1 MRVTNK
7 LNFTNSIQN
16 TMSGASALNKLSMQL
31 SSGMK
36 IQDSYEDASIYIDNT
51 RLEYELKTLEQI
63 KEATSSAKEMTSNS
77 MKALQDM
84 VKLLE
89 NFKVKVTQAASDS
102 NSQTSREAI
111 AKELEKIKE
120 QIVQLANTSINGQ
133 YLFAGAQLNHKP
145 FDSKGNYFGDKNN
158 VNVVTGAGTESPYN
172 IPGFDLF
179 FKAFAGAQLNHKPF
193 DSKGNYFG
201 DKNNVNVVTG
211 AGTESPYNIPG
222 FDLFFKADGDYQK
235 QITTNESFTDN
246 RYDLNKNPDKK
257 QYLKGNNLWQDL
269 IGLGYVK
276 DKNLEI
282 DKDFDQKDTRLD
294 FPPTT
299 LYVQGVKPDGQSFK
313 SAVLVNPTDKMEDV
327 LEKIGNL
334 YGNTATEKVVD
345 VTINDSGQIQI
356 RDLKEGNNKLDFHA
370 VAYTPQF
377 DDKTEMQEIETAM
390 QAANPPLSKD
400 DLTNLVMEAAI
411 GNPARPITDLQSPV
425 QVTINNQQFEIDLH
439 QTDFINSKMTDSA
452 GNATNGADYDNTFF
466 EKHGNSVIGNV
477 SQVIQGTNAYATDD
491 TKLSEVMSGNAMDST
506 LNLTVNSKGGNTYNV
521 TVNLQ
526 NSTVSFPDP
535 NNPNQNI
542 TFPITHTNPTTG
554 NNGVVTPPNEITYR
568 QINDI
573 IGMFASDQVPTQT
586 ITPNNGQIT
595 NAQYDTLQKLM
606 SDSKSTVNVTMDY
619 RGRISVTDKLSTG
632 TNIGVSL
639 SDSQSGQFPQPPY
652 NHTANQVAGPDMDYR
667 GRISVTDKLSTGTN
681 IGVSLSDSQSGQFPQ
696 PPYNHT
702 ANQVAGPDF
711 SFNANNSL
719 VIDEPNV
726 DVIKDLDLMIEA
738 VLSGNMRANAD
749 GDNPRNT
756 GMQGALERLDHLSD
770 HINKL
775 NTTMGAYHNNIDN
788 VNMRANADGDNPRNT
803 GMQGALERLD
813 HLSDHINKLNTT
825 MGAYHNNID
834 NVNTRVTFLG
844 VNVQTLKTKV
854 NDADYGETLMNLMQ
868 TQLAYQ
874 ASMKATTTISQLS
887 LLNYM

>member
-179 FKAFAGAQLNHKPF
+179 FKA
-193 DSKGNYFG
+193 
-201 DKNNVNVVTG
+201 
-211 AGTESPYNIPG
+211 
-222 FDLFFKADGDYQK
+222 DGDYQK

-246 RYDLNKNPDKK
+246 RHDLSKDPSKK
-257 QYLKGNNLWQDL
+257 QYLKGDNLWQDL

-282 DKDFDQKDTRLD
+282 DKDFDQEDTRLD

-377 DDKTEMQEIETAM
+377 DDKTEMQKIEEAM
-390 QAANPPLSKD
+390 KAQQPPMTKD
-400 DLTNLVMEAAI
+400 ELTNAVMQAAI

-535 NNPNQNI
+535 ANPGQTI

-639 SDSQSGQFPQPPY
+639 SDSQSGHFPQPPY
-652 NHTANQVAGPDMDYR
+652 NHTAN
-667 GRISVTDKLSTGTN
+667 
-681 IGVSLSDSQSGQFPQ
+681 SQP
-696 PPYNHT
+696 
-702 ANQVAGPDF
+702 GPDF

-749 GDNPRNT
+749 GN
-756 GMQGALERLDHLSD
+756 
-770 HINKL
+770 
-775 NTTMGAYHNNIDN
+775 
-788 VNMRANADGDNPRNT
+788 NPRNT

-854 NDADYGETLMNLMQ
+854 NDADYAETLMNLMQ

>member
-16 TMSGASALNKLSMQL
+16 TMSGASALNKLDMQL

-51 RLEYELKTLEQI
+51 RLEYELKTLKQI

-179 FKAFAGAQLNHKPF
+179 FKA
-193 DSKGNYFG
+193 
-201 DKNNVNVVTG
+201 
-211 AGTESPYNIPG
+211 
-222 FDLFFKADGDYQK
+222 DGDYQK

-246 RYDLNKNPDKK
+246 RYDLSKDPDKK
-257 QYLKGNNLWQDL
+257 QYLKGDNLWQDL

-276 DKNLEI
+276 DKNLKI
-282 DKDFDQKDTRLD
+282 DEDFEQDDTRLK

-390 QAANPPLSKD
+390 QAAQPPLSKD

-411 GNPARPITDLQSPV
+411 GNPARPITNLQSPV
-425 QVTINNQQFEIDLH
+425 QITINNQQFEIDLH
-439 QTDFINSKMTDSA
+439 QTDFINSKMTDTQ
-452 GNATNGADYDNTFF
+452 GGATNGADYDNTFF

-506 LNLTVNSKGGNTYNV
+506 LNLTVNSKGGNAYNV

-535 NNPNQNI
+535 ANPNQTI

-639 SDSQSGQFPQPPY
+639 SDSQSG
-652 NHTANQVAGPDMDYR
+652 H
-667 GRISVTDKLSTGTN
+667 
-681 IGVSLSDSQSGQFPQ
+681 FPQ

-788 VNMRANADGDNPRNT
+788 VN
-803 GMQGALERLD
+803 
-813 HLSDHINKLNTT
+813 
-825 MGAYHNNID
+825 
-834 NVNTRVTFLG
+834 TRVTFLG

-854 NDADYGETLMNLMQ
+854 NDADYAETLMNLMQ

>member
-179 FKAFAGAQLNHKPF
+179 FKA
-193 DSKGNYFG
+193 
-201 DKNNVNVVTG
+201 
-211 AGTESPYNIPG
+211 
-222 FDLFFKADGDYQK
+222 DGDYQK

-246 RYDLNKNPDKK
+246 RHDLSKDPSKK
-257 QYLKGNNLWQDL
+257 QYLKGDNLWQDL

-377 DDKTEMQEIETAM
+377 DDKTEMEKIKNAM
-390 QAANPPLSKD
+390 AANNPAMDMD
-400 DLTNLVMEAAI
+400 DLTNLVMTEALKRNPPAA
-411 GNPARPITDLQSPV
+411 GNNPITDLQSPV
-425 QVTINNQQFEIDLH
+425 QVTINNQQFTIDLH
-439 QTDFINSKMTDSA
+439 QTDFINSKMTDTQ

-535 NNPNQNI
+535 ANPGQTI

-586 ITPNNGQIT
+586 ITSNNGQIT
-595 NAQYDTLQKLM
+595 NVQYDTLQKLM

-652 NHTANQVAGPDMDYR
+652 THTAN
-667 GRISVTDKLSTGTN
+667 
-681 IGVSLSDSQSGQFPQ
+681 SQP
-696 PPYNHT
+696 
-702 ANQVAGPDF
+702 GPDF

-788 VNMRANADGDNPRNT
+788 VN
-803 GMQGALERLD
+803 
-813 HLSDHINKLNTT
+813 
-825 MGAYHNNID
+825 
-834 NVNTRVTFLG
+834 TRVTFLG

-854 NDADYGETLMNLMQ
+854 NDADYAETLMNLMQ

>member
-179 FKAFAGAQLNHKPF
+179 FKA
-193 DSKGNYFG
+193 
-201 DKNNVNVVTG
+201 
-211 AGTESPYNIPG
+211 
-222 FDLFFKADGDYQK
+222 DGDYQK

-246 RYDLNKNPDKK
+246 RHDLSKDPSKK
-257 QYLKGNNLWQDL
+257 QYLKGDNLWQDL

-377 DDKTEMQEIETAM
+377 DDKTEMQEIEAAM
-390 QAANPPLSKD
+390 QAAQPPLSKD

-425 QVTINNQQFEIDLH
+425 QVTINGQQFEIDLH

-526 NSTVSFPDP
+526 KSTVSFPDP
-535 NNPNQNI
+535 ANPGQTI

-586 ITPNNGQIT
+586 ITPNNGQI
-595 NAQYDTLQKLM
+595 NANQYDTLQKLM
-606 SDSKSTVNVTMDY
+606 SDSKSTVNVT
-619 RGRISVTDKLSTG
+619 
-632 TNIGVSL
+632 
-639 SDSQSGQFPQPPY
+639 
-652 NHTANQVAGPDMDYR
+652 MDYR

-788 VNMRANADGDNPRNT
+788 VN
-803 GMQGALERLD
+803 
-813 HLSDHINKLNTT
+813 
-825 MGAYHNNID
+825 
-834 NVNTRVTFLG
+834 TRVTFLG

-854 NDADYGETLMNLMQ
+854 NDADYAETLMNLMQ

>member
-179 FKAFAGAQLNHKPF
+179 FKA
-193 DSKGNYFG
+193 
-201 DKNNVNVVTG
+201 
-211 AGTESPYNIPG
+211 
-222 FDLFFKADGDYQK
+222 DGDYQK

-246 RYDLNKNPDKK
+246 RHDLSKDPSKK
-257 QYLKGNNLWQDL
+257 QYLKGDNLWQDL

-276 DKNLEI
+276 DKELEI

-377 DDKTEMQEIETAM
+377 DDKTEMQNIEEAM
-390 QAANPPLSKD
+390 KATNPPMTKD
-400 DLTNLVMEAAI
+400 QLTNLVMEAAV
-411 GNPARPITDLQSPV
+411 GNNPQRPITDLQSPV

-439 QTDFINSKMTDSA
+439 QTDFINSKMTDSQ

-466 EKHGNSVIGNV
+466 EKHGNSVIGNI

-521 TVNLQ
+521 SINLQ

-542 TFPITHTNPTTG
+542 TFPITHTNPATG

-595 NAQYDTLQKLM
+595 AQQYDTLQKLM

-639 SDSQSGQFPQPPY
+639 
-652 NHTANQVAGPDMDYR
+652 R
-667 GRISVTDKLSTGTN
+667 
-681 IGVSLSDSQSGQFPQ
+681 DSQSGQFPQ

-788 VNMRANADGDNPRNT
+788 VN
-803 GMQGALERLD
+803 
-813 HLSDHINKLNTT
+813 
-825 MGAYHNNID
+825 
-834 NVNTRVTFLG
+834 TRVTFLG

>member
-179 FKAFAGAQLNHKPF
+179 FKA
-193 DSKGNYFG
+193 
-201 DKNNVNVVTG
+201 
-211 AGTESPYNIPG
+211 
-222 FDLFFKADGDYQK
+222 DGDYQK

-246 RYDLNKNPDKK
+246 RHDLSKDPSKK
-257 QYLKGNNLWQDL
+257 QYLKGDNLWQDL

-276 DKNLEI
+276 DKKLDI
-282 DKDFDQKDTRLD
+282 DKDFEQDDTRLE

-390 QAANPPLSKD
+390 QAAQPPLSKD

-425 QVTINNQQFEIDLH
+425 QVTINGQQFEIDLH

-535 NNPNQNI
+535 ANPGQTI

-606 SDSKSTVNVTMDY
+606 SDSKSTVNVT
-619 RGRISVTDKLSTG
+619 
-632 TNIGVSL
+632 
-639 SDSQSGQFPQPPY
+639 
-652 NHTANQVAGPDMDYR
+652 MDYR

-788 VNMRANADGDNPRNT
+788 VN
-803 GMQGALERLD
+803 
-813 HLSDHINKLNTT
+813 
-825 MGAYHNNID
+825 
-834 NVNTRVTFLG
+834 TRVTFLG

>member
-179 FKAFAGAQLNHKPF
+179 FKA
-193 DSKGNYFG
+193 
-201 DKNNVNVVTG
+201 
-211 AGTESPYNIPG
+211 
-222 FDLFFKADGDYQK
+222 DGDYQK

-246 RYDLNKNPDKK
+246 RHDLSKDPSKK
-257 QYLKGNNLWQDL
+257 QYLKGDNLWQDL

-276 DKNLEI
+276 DKKLDI
-282 DKDFDQKDTRLD
+282 DKDFEQDDTRLE

-390 QAANPPLSKD
+390 RAAQPPLSKD

-535 NNPNQNI
+535 ANPGQTI

-606 SDSKSTVNVTMDY
+606 SDSKSTVNVT
-619 RGRISVTDKLSTG
+619 
-632 TNIGVSL
+632 
-639 SDSQSGQFPQPPY
+639 
-652 NHTANQVAGPDMDYR
+652 MDYR

-788 VNMRANADGDNPRNT
+788 VN
-803 GMQGALERLD
+803 
-813 HLSDHINKLNTT
+813 
-825 MGAYHNNID
+825 
-834 NVNTRVTFLG
+834 TRVTFLG

>member
-179 FKAFAGAQLNHKPF
+179 FKA
-193 DSKGNYFG
+193 
-201 DKNNVNVVTG
+201 
-211 AGTESPYNIPG
+211 
-222 FDLFFKADGDYQK
+222 DGDYQK

-246 RYDLNKNPDKK
+246 RHDLSKDPSKK
-257 QYLKGNNLWQDL
+257 QYLKGDNLWQDL

-377 DDKTEMQEIETAM
+377 DDKTEMEKIKNAM
-390 QAANPPLSKD
+390 AANNPAMDMD
-400 DLTNLVMEAAI
+400 DLTNLVMTEALKRNPPAA
-411 GNPARPITDLQSPV
+411 GNNPITDLQSPV
-425 QVTINNQQFEIDLH
+425 QVTINNQQFTIDLH
-439 QTDFINSKMTDSA
+439 QTDFINSKMTGTQ

-535 NNPNQNI
+535 ANPGQTI

-586 ITPNNGQIT
+586 ITPNNGQI
-595 NAQYDTLQKLM
+595 NANQYDTLQKLM

-652 NHTANQVAGPDMDYR
+652 THTAN
-667 GRISVTDKLSTGTN
+667 
-681 IGVSLSDSQSGQFPQ
+681 SQP
-696 PPYNHT
+696 
-702 ANQVAGPDF
+702 GPDF

-788 VNMRANADGDNPRNT
+788 VN
-803 GMQGALERLD
+803 
-813 HLSDHINKLNTT
+813 
-825 MGAYHNNID
+825 
-834 NVNTRVTFLG
+834 TRVTFLG
-844 VNVQTLKTKV
+844 INVQTLKTKV

>member
-16 TMSGASALNKLSMQL
+16 TMSGASALNKLSVQL
-31 SSGMK
+31 SLGMK

-179 FKAFAGAQLNHKPF
+179 FKA
-193 DSKGNYFG
+193 
-201 DKNNVNVVTG
+201 
-211 AGTESPYNIPG
+211 
-222 FDLFFKADGDYQK
+222 DGDYQK

-246 RYDLNKNPDKK
+246 RYDLSKDPDKK
-257 QYLKGNNLWQDL
+257 QYLKGDNLWQDL

-276 DKNLEI
+276 DKNLKI
-282 DKDFDQKDTRLD
+282 DKDFEQDDTRLK

-377 DDKTEMQEIETAM
+377 DDKKEFEEIQAEME
-390 QAANPPLSKD
+390 AANPQVSKD
-400 DLTNLVMEAAI
+400 ELTNLVMTEALKRNPPP
-411 GNPARPITDLQSPV
+411 GNNPITDLNSPV
-425 QVTINNQQFEIDLH
+425 TVTINNKQFIIDLH
-439 QTDFINSKMTDSA
+439 QTDFINSKMTDTQ
-452 GNATNGADYDNTFF
+452 GGATNGADYDNTFF

-535 NNPNQNI
+535 ANPNQTI

-639 SDSQSGQFPQPPY
+639 SDSQSGHFPQPPY
-652 NHTANQVAGPDMDYR
+652 NHTA
-667 GRISVTDKLSTGTN
+667 S
-681 IGVSLSDSQSGQFPQ
+681 
-696 PPYNHT
+696 
-702 ANQVAGPDF
+702 QVAGPDF

-788 VNMRANADGDNPRNT
+788 VN
-803 GMQGALERLD
+803 
-813 HLSDHINKLNTT
+813 
-825 MGAYHNNID
+825 
-834 NVNTRVTFLG
+834 TRVTFLG

-854 NDADYGETLMNLMQ
+854 NDADYSETLMNLMQ

>member
-179 FKAFAGAQLNHKPF
+179 FKA
-193 DSKGNYFG
+193 
-201 DKNNVNVVTG
+201 
-211 AGTESPYNIPG
+211 
-222 FDLFFKADGDYQK
+222 DGDYQK

-246 RYDLNKNPDKK
+246 RHDLSKDPSKK
-257 QYLKGNNLWQDL
+257 QYLKGDNLWQDL

-377 DDKTEMQEIETAM
+377 DDKAEFQKIEEAM
-390 QAANPPLSKD
+390 KAQQPPMTKD
-400 DLTNLVMEAAI
+400 ELTNAVMQAAI

-425 QVTINNQQFEIDLH
+425 QVTINNRQFEIDLH

-506 LNLTVNSKGGNTYNV
+506 LNLTVNSKGENTYNV

-535 NNPNQNI
+535 ANPGQNI

-568 QINDI
+568 QLNDI
-573 IGMFASDQVPTQT
+573 IGMFASDQVPTQS
-586 ITPNNGQIT
+586 IQPNNGQIT

-606 SDSKSTVNVTMDY
+606 SDSKSTVNVT
-619 RGRISVTDKLSTG
+619 
-632 TNIGVSL
+632 
-639 SDSQSGQFPQPPY
+639 
-652 NHTANQVAGPDMDYR
+652 MDYR

-788 VNMRANADGDNPRNT
+788 VN
-803 GMQGALERLD
+803 
-813 HLSDHINKLNTT
+813 
-825 MGAYHNNID
+825 
-834 NVNTRVTFLG
+834 TRVTFLG

-854 NDADYGETLMNLMQ
+854 NDADYAETLMNLMQ

>member
-179 FKAFAGAQLNHKPF
+179 FKA
-193 DSKGNYFG
+193 
-201 DKNNVNVVTG
+201 
-211 AGTESPYNIPG
+211 
-222 FDLFFKADGDYQK
+222 DGDYQK

-246 RYDLNKNPDKK
+246 RHDLSKDPNKK
-257 QYLKGNNLWQDL
+257 QYLKGDNLWQDL

-282 DKDFDQKDTRLD
+282 DKDFDQKDARLD

-334 YGNTATEKVVD
+334 YGNTVTEKVVD

-377 DDKTEMQEIETAM
+377 DDKTEMQKIEEAM
-390 QAANPPLSKD
+390 KAQQPPMTKD
-400 DLTNLVMEAAI
+400 ELTNAVMQAAI

-652 NHTANQVAGPDMDYR
+652 NHTANQVAGPD
-667 GRISVTDKLSTGTN
+667 
-681 IGVSLSDSQSGQFPQ
+681 
-696 PPYNHT
+696 
-702 ANQVAGPDF
+702 F

-738 VLSGNMRANAD
+738 VLSG
-749 GDNPRNT
+749 
-756 GMQGALERLDHLSD
+756 
-770 HINKL
+770 
-775 NTTMGAYHNNIDN
+775 
-788 VNMRANADGDNPRNT
+788 NMRANADGDNPRNT

>member
-111 AKELEKIKE
+111 AKELEKIKD

-133 YLFAGAQLNHKP
+133 YL
-145 FDSKGNYFGDKNN
+145 
-158 VNVVTGAGTESPYN
+158 
-172 IPGFDLF
+172 
-179 FKAFAGAQLNHKPF
+179 FAGAQLNHKPF

-257 QYLKGNNLWQDL
+257 QYLKGDNLWQDL

-377 DDKTEMQEIETAM
+377 DDKAEFQKIEEAM
-390 QAANPPLSKD
+390 KAQQPPMTKD
-400 DLTNLVMEAAI
+400 ELTNAVMQAAI

-535 NNPNQNI
+535 ANPGQTI

-586 ITPNNGQIT
+586 ITPNNGQI
-595 NAQYDTLQKLM
+595 NANQYDTLQKLM
-606 SDSKSTVNVTMDY
+606 SDSKSTVNVT
-619 RGRISVTDKLSTG
+619 
-632 TNIGVSL
+632 
-639 SDSQSGQFPQPPY
+639 
-652 NHTANQVAGPDMDYR
+652 MDYR

-788 VNMRANADGDNPRNT
+788 VN
-803 GMQGALERLD
+803 
-813 HLSDHINKLNTT
+813 
-825 MGAYHNNID
+825 
-834 NVNTRVTFLG
+834 TRVTFLG

>member
-179 FKAFAGAQLNHKPF
+179 FKA
-193 DSKGNYFG
+193 
-201 DKNNVNVVTG
+201 
-211 AGTESPYNIPG
+211 
-222 FDLFFKADGDYQK
+222 DGDYQK

-246 RYDLNKNPDKK
+246 RHDLSKDPSKK
-257 QYLKGNNLWQDL
+257 QYLKGDNLWQDL

-377 DDKTEMQEIETAM
+377 DDKTEMEKIKNAM
-390 QAANPPLSKD
+390 AANNPAMDMD
-400 DLTNLVMEAAI
+400 DLTNLVMTEALKRNPPAA
-411 GNPARPITDLQSPV
+411 GNNPITDLQSPV
-425 QVTINNQQFEIDLH
+425 QVTINNQQFTIDLH
-439 QTDFINSKMTDSA
+439 QTDFINSKMTDTQ

-535 NNPNQNI
+535 ANPGQTI

-595 NAQYDTLQKLM
+595 AQQYDTLQKLM
-606 SDSKSTVNVTMDY
+606 SDSKSTVNVT
-619 RGRISVTDKLSTG
+619 
-632 TNIGVSL
+632 
-639 SDSQSGQFPQPPY
+639 
-652 NHTANQVAGPDMDYR
+652 MDYR

-788 VNMRANADGDNPRNT
+788 VN
-803 GMQGALERLD
+803 
-813 HLSDHINKLNTT
+813 
-825 MGAYHNNID
+825 
-834 NVNTRVTFLG
+834 TRVTFLG

-854 NDADYGETLMNLMQ
+854 NDADYAETLMNLMQ

>member
-179 FKAFAGAQLNHKPF
+179 FKA
-193 DSKGNYFG
+193 
-201 DKNNVNVVTG
+201 
-211 AGTESPYNIPG
+211 
-222 FDLFFKADGDYQK
+222 DGDYQK

-246 RYDLNKNPDKK
+246 RYDLSKDPDKK
-257 QYLKGNNLWQDL
+257 QYLKGDNLWQDL

-276 DKNLEI
+276 DKKLEI
-282 DKDFDQKDTRLD
+282 DKDFEQEDTRLD

-377 DDKTEMQEIETAM
+377 DDKTEMQNIEEAM
-390 QAANPPLSKD
+390 KATNPPMTKD
-400 DLTNLVMEAAI
+400 QLTNLVMEAAV
-411 GNPARPITDLQSPV
+411 GNNPQRPITDLRSPV

-439 QTDFINSKMTDSA
+439 QTDFINSKMTDTQ
-452 GNATNGADYDNTFF
+452 GNTTNGADYDNTFF

-595 NAQYDTLQKLM
+595 AQQYDTLQKLM

-639 SDSQSGQFPQPPY
+639 SDSQSGHFPP
-652 NHTANQVAGPDMDYR
+652 
-667 GRISVTDKLSTGTN
+667 
-681 IGVSLSDSQSGQFPQ
+681 

-788 VNMRANADGDNPRNT
+788 VN
-803 GMQGALERLD
+803 
-813 HLSDHINKLNTT
+813 
-825 MGAYHNNID
+825 
-834 NVNTRVTFLG
+834 TRVTFLG

-854 NDADYGETLMNLMQ
+854 NDADYAETLMNLMQ

>member
-179 FKAFAGAQLNHKPF
+179 FKA
-193 DSKGNYFG
+193 
-201 DKNNVNVVTG
+201 
-211 AGTESPYNIPG
+211 
-222 FDLFFKADGDYQK
+222 DGDYQK

-246 RYDLNKNPDKK
+246 RHDLIKDPSKK
-257 QYLKGNNLWQDL
+257 QYLKGDNLWQDL

-276 DKNLEI
+276 DKKLEI

-334 YGNTATEKVVD
+334 YGNTSTEKVVD

-377 DDKTEMQEIETAM
+377 DDKKEFQEIKEAM
-390 QAANPPLSKD
+390 KAQQPPMTKD
-400 DLTNLVMEAAI
+400 ELTNAVMQAAI

-439 QTDFINSKMTDSA
+439 QTDFINSKMTDTQ

-535 NNPNQNI
+535 ANPGQTI

-586 ITPNNGQIT
+586 ITPNNGQI
-595 NAQYDTLQKLM
+595 NANQYDTLQKLM

-652 NHTANQVAGPDMDYR
+652 THTAN
-667 GRISVTDKLSTGTN
+667 
-681 IGVSLSDSQSGQFPQ
+681 SQP
-696 PPYNHT
+696 
-702 ANQVAGPDF
+702 GPDF

-788 VNMRANADGDNPRNT
+788 VN
-803 GMQGALERLD
+803 
-813 HLSDHINKLNTT
+813 
-825 MGAYHNNID
+825 
-834 NVNTRVTFLG
+834 TRVTFLG

-854 NDADYGETLMNLMQ
+854 NDADYAETLMNLMQ

>member
-179 FKAFAGAQLNHKPF
+179 FKA
-193 DSKGNYFG
+193 
-201 DKNNVNVVTG
+201 
-211 AGTESPYNIPG
+211 
-222 FDLFFKADGDYQK
+222 DGDYQK

-246 RYDLNKNPDKK
+246 RHDLSKDPSKK
-257 QYLKGNNLWQDL
+257 QYLKGDNLWQDL

-276 DKNLEI
+276 DKKLEI

-377 DDKTEMQEIETAM
+377 DDKTEMQKIETAM
-390 QAANPPLSKD
+390 QAAQPPLSKD

-411 GNPARPITDLQSPV
+411 GNPAGPITDLQSPV
-425 QVTINNQQFEIDLH
+425 QVTINGRQFEIDLH

-535 NNPNQNI
+535 ANPGQTI

-606 SDSKSTVNVTMDY
+606 SDSKSTVNVT
-619 RGRISVTDKLSTG
+619 
-632 TNIGVSL
+632 
-639 SDSQSGQFPQPPY
+639 
-652 NHTANQVAGPDMDYR
+652 MDYR

-788 VNMRANADGDNPRNT
+788 VN
-803 GMQGALERLD
+803 
-813 HLSDHINKLNTT
+813 
-825 MGAYHNNID
+825 
-834 NVNTRVTFLG
+834 TRVTFLG

>member
-16 TMSGASALNKLSMQL
+16 TMGGASALNKLAMQL
-31 SSGMK
+31 SSGLK
-36 IQDSYEDASIYIDNT
+36 IQDSYEDASVYIDST

-63 KEATSSAKEMTSNS
+63 KEATNSAKEMTANS

-89 NFKVKVTQAASDS
+89 DFKVKVTQAASDG

-111 AKELEKIKE
+111 AKELTRIKE
-120 QIVQLANTSINGQ
+120 QIVQLANTSVNGQ
-133 YLFAGAQLNHKP
+133 YLFSGAQLN
-145 FDSKGNYFGDKNN
+145 N
-158 VNVVTGAGTESPYN
+158 
-172 IPGFDLF
+172 
-179 FKAFAGAQLNHKPF
+179 KPF

-235 QITTNESFTDN
+235 QITTNEKFTDN
-246 RYDLNKNPDKK
+246 RYDLSQNPDKTK
-257 QYLKGNNLWQDL
+257 YLTGDNLWQDL

-276 DKNLEI
+276 DKKLDI
-282 DKDFDQKDTRLD
+282 DKDFEQDTKLN

-299 LYVQGVKPDGQSFK
+299 LYVQGVRPDGQSFK
-313 SAVLVNPTDKMEDV
+313 SAVLVGPEDKMEDV

-345 VTINDSGQIQI
+345 VTLNDSGQIQI
-356 RDLKEGNNKLDFHA
+356 TDLKEGNNKLDFHA

-377 DDKTEMQEIETAM
+377 DDKKEFQDIEEAM
-390 QAANPPLSKD
+390 KQANPQLTKD
-400 DLTNLVMEAAI
+400 DLTNLVMEQAV
-411 GNPARPITDLQSPV
+411 GNPPRPITDLQSPV
-425 QVTINNQQFEIDLH
+425 NITINGQQFNIDLH
-439 QTDFINSKMTDSA
+439 QTDFINSKMTDSG
-452 GNATNGADYDNTFF
+452 GNATNGADYDNVFF
-466 EKHGNSVIGNV
+466 EKHGNSVVGNV

-491 TKLSEVMSGNAMDST
+491 TKLSEVMSGTAMDST
-506 LNLTVNSKGGNTYNV
+506 LSLTVNSKGGNTYNV
-521 TVNLQ
+521 TINLQ

-535 NNPNQNI
+535 NNAGQTI
-542 TFPITHTNPTTG
+542 SFPITHTNPTTG

-595 NAQYDTLQKLM
+595 TQQYDTLQKLM

-619 RGRISVTDKLSTG
+619 KGRISVTDKLSTG

-639 SDSQSGQFPQPPY
+639 RDSQSGQFPQPPFT
-652 NHTANQVAGPDMDYR
+652 HTANQMV
-667 GRISVTDKLSTGTN
+667 
-681 IGVSLSDSQSGQFPQ
+681 
-696 PPYNHT
+696 
-702 ANQVAGPDF
+702 GPDF
-711 SFNANNSL
+711 SFSANNSL

-726 DVIKDLDLMIEA
+726 DIIKDLDLMIEA
-738 VLSGNMRANAD
+738 VLSGDMRAD
-749 GDNPRNT
+749 
-756 GMQGALERLDHLSD
+756 
-770 HINKL
+770 
-775 NTTMGAYHNNIDN
+775 
-788 VNMRANADGDNPRNT
+788 ADGDNPRNT

-834 NVNTRVTFLG
+834 NVNTRVTFLA
-844 VNVQTLKTKV
+844 VNVQTLKTQV

>member
-179 FKAFAGAQLNHKPF
+179 FKA
-193 DSKGNYFG
+193 
-201 DKNNVNVVTG
+201 
-211 AGTESPYNIPG
+211 
-222 FDLFFKADGDYQK
+222 DGDYQK

-246 RYDLNKNPDKK
+246 RHDLSKDPDKK
-257 QYLKGNNLWQDL
+257 QYLKGDNLWQDL

-282 DKDFDQKDTRLD
+282 DKDFDQEDTRLD

-334 YGNTATEKVVD
+334 YGNTVTEKVVD

-377 DDKTEMQEIETAM
+377 DDKTEMQKIEEAM
-390 QAANPPLSKD
+390 KAQQPPMTKD
-400 DLTNLVMEAAI
+400 ELTNAVMQAAI

-652 NHTANQVAGPDMDYR
+652 NHTANQVAGPD
-667 GRISVTDKLSTGTN
+667 
-681 IGVSLSDSQSGQFPQ
+681 
-696 PPYNHT
+696 
-702 ANQVAGPDF
+702 F

-738 VLSGNMRANAD
+738 VLSG
-749 GDNPRNT
+749 
-756 GMQGALERLDHLSD
+756 
-770 HINKL
+770 
-775 NTTMGAYHNNIDN
+775 
-788 VNMRANADGDNPRNT
+788 NMRANADGDNPRNT

>member
-179 FKAFAGAQLNHKPF
+179 FKA
-193 DSKGNYFG
+193 
-201 DKNNVNVVTG
+201 
-211 AGTESPYNIPG
+211 
-222 FDLFFKADGDYQK
+222 DGDYQK

-246 RYDLNKNPDKK
+246 RHDLSKDPSKK
-257 QYLKGNNLWQDL
+257 QYLKGDNLWQDL

-276 DKNLEI
+276 DKKLDI
-282 DKDFDQKDTRLD
+282 DKDFEQDDTRLE

-390 QAANPPLSKD
+390 QAAQPPLSKD

-652 NHTANQVAGPDMDYR
+652 NHTANQVAGPD
-667 GRISVTDKLSTGTN
+667 
-681 IGVSLSDSQSGQFPQ
+681 
-696 PPYNHT
+696 
-702 ANQVAGPDF
+702 F

-788 VNMRANADGDNPRNT
+788 VN
-803 GMQGALERLD
+803 
-813 HLSDHINKLNTT
+813 
-825 MGAYHNNID
+825 
-834 NVNTRVTFLG
+834 TRVTFLG
-844 VNVQTLKTKV
+844 INVQTLKTKV

>member
-179 FKAFAGAQLNHKPF
+179 FKA
-193 DSKGNYFG
+193 
-201 DKNNVNVVTG
+201 
-211 AGTESPYNIPG
+211 
-222 FDLFFKADGDYQK
+222 DGDYQK

-246 RYDLNKNPDKK
+246 RHDLSKDPSKK
-257 QYLKGNNLWQDL
+257 QYLKGDNLWQDL

-377 DDKTEMQEIETAM
+377 DDKTEMEKIKNAM
-390 QAANPPLSKD
+390 AANNPAMDMD
-400 DLTNLVMEAAI
+400 DLTNLVMTEALKRNPPAA
-411 GNPARPITDLQSPV
+411 GNNPITDLQSPV
-425 QVTINNQQFEIDLH
+425 QVTINGQQFEIDLH

-535 NNPNQNI
+535 ANPGQTI

-586 ITPNNGQIT
+586 ITPNNGQI
-595 NAQYDTLQKLM
+595 NANQYDTLQKLM
-606 SDSKSTVNVTMDY
+606 SDSKSTVNVT
-619 RGRISVTDKLSTG
+619 
-632 TNIGVSL
+632 
-639 SDSQSGQFPQPPY
+639 
-652 NHTANQVAGPDMDYR
+652 MDYR

-749 GDNPRNT
+749 
-756 GMQGALERLDHLSD
+756 A
-770 HINKL
+770 
-775 NTTMGAYHNNIDN
+775 
-788 VNMRANADGDNPRNT
+788 DNPRNT

>member
-179 FKAFAGAQLNHKPF
+179 FKA
-193 DSKGNYFG
+193 
-201 DKNNVNVVTG
+201 
-211 AGTESPYNIPG
+211 
-222 FDLFFKADGDYQK
+222 DGDYQK

-246 RYDLNKNPDKK
+246 RHDLSKDPSKK
-257 QYLKGNNLWQDL
+257 QYLKGDNLWQDL

-377 DDKTEMQEIETAM
+377 GDKTEMQNIEEAM
-390 QAANPPLSKD
+390 KATNPPMTKD
-400 DLTNLVMEAAI
+400 QLTNLVMEAAV
-411 GNPARPITDLQSPV
+411 GNNPQRPITDLQSPV

-439 QTDFINSKMTDSA
+439 QTDFINSKMTDSQ

-466 EKHGNSVIGNV
+466 EKHGNSVIGNI

-521 TVNLQ
+521 SINLQ

-542 TFPITHTNPTTG
+542 TFPITHTNPATG

-573 IGMFASDQVPTQT
+573 IGMFASDQIPTQT

-595 NAQYDTLQKLM
+595 ANQYDTLQKLM
-606 SDSKSTVNVTMDY
+606 SDSKSTVNVT
-619 RGRISVTDKLSTG
+619 
-632 TNIGVSL
+632 
-639 SDSQSGQFPQPPY
+639 
-652 NHTANQVAGPDMDYR
+652 MDYR

-788 VNMRANADGDNPRNT
+788 VN
-803 GMQGALERLD
+803 
-813 HLSDHINKLNTT
+813 
-825 MGAYHNNID
+825 
-834 NVNTRVTFLG
+834 TRVTFLG

>member
-179 FKAFAGAQLNHKPF
+179 FKA
-193 DSKGNYFG
+193 
-201 DKNNVNVVTG
+201 
-211 AGTESPYNIPG
+211 
-222 FDLFFKADGDYQK
+222 DGDYQK

-246 RYDLNKNPDKK
+246 RHDLSKDPSKK
-257 QYLKGNNLWQDL
+257 QYLKGDNLWQDL

-377 DDKTEMQEIETAM
+377 DDKTEMQKIEEAM
-390 QAANPPLSKD
+390 KAQQPPMTKD
-400 DLTNLVMEAAI
+400 ELTNAVMQAAI
-411 GNPARPITDLQSPV
+411 GNPAKPITDLQSPV
-425 QVTINNQQFEIDLH
+425 QVTINNQQFDIDLH

-526 NSTVSFPDP
+526 DSTVSFPDP
-535 NNPNQNI
+535 ANPGQTI

-573 IGMFASDQVPTQT
+573 IGMFASDQVPTQS
-586 ITPNNGQIT
+586 IQPNNGQIT

-652 NHTANQVAGPDMDYR
+652 THTAN
-667 GRISVTDKLSTGTN
+667 
-681 IGVSLSDSQSGQFPQ
+681 SQP
-696 PPYNHT
+696 
-702 ANQVAGPDF
+702 GPDF

-788 VNMRANADGDNPRNT
+788 VN
-803 GMQGALERLD
+803 
-813 HLSDHINKLNTT
+813 
-825 MGAYHNNID
+825 
-834 NVNTRVTFLG
+834 TRVTFLG

-854 NDADYGETLMNLMQ
+854 NDADYAETLMNLMQ